1 MAARVANGLEG
12 EGVIQHRLENRVD
25 QVFVGRVRLMLPD
38 GEATGIFKTAAHGPV
53 RLTLTGLEG
62 DEQADLRHHGGVDKA
77 LHHYPVEHYVVM
89 SQEWPQCAAMLG
101 AGVLGEN
108 ISTRGMTEH
117 DVCIGDILCIG
128 GARVQV
134 SQPRSPCWKIDRRLK
149 VDDASRFVETAGI
162 TGWYYRVLE
171 PGSIA
176 AGDAIALL
184 ERPNPWLSLAHY
196 WDEVMAHRPDPQ
208 SLRRIAAASGL
219 AADKAQRWAE
229 RANWLEAHGK

>member
-1 MAARVANGLEG
+1 MC
-12 EGVIQHRLENRVD
+12 
-25 QVFVGRVRLMLPD
+25 
-38 GEATGIFKTAAHGPV
+38 
-53 RLTLTGLEG
+53 
-62 DEQADLRHHGGVDKA
+62 RHA
-77 LHHYPVEHYVVM
+77 
-89 SQEWPQCAAMLG
+89 G

>member
-1 MAARVANGLEG
+1 MEG
-12 EGVIQHRLENRVD
+12 RLENRVD
-25 QVFVGRVRLMLPD
+25 QVFIGRVRLMLPD
-38 GEATGIFKTAAHGPV
+38 GEATGMFKAPTGGPV
-53 RLTLTGLEG
+53 RLTATGLEG

-77 LHHYPVEHYVVM
+77 LHHYPVEHYAVM
-89 SQEWPQCAAMLG
+89 AQAWPQCADRLG

-117 DVCIGDILCIG
+117 EVCIGDILRLG
-128 GARVQV
+128 ESRVQV

-149 VDDASRFVETAGI
+149 VDDASRFVEAAGI

-171 PGSIA
+171 PGTVA
-176 AGDAIALL
+176 AGDAIELL

-208 SLRRIAAASGL
+208 SLRRIAAAPGL
-219 AADKAQRWAE
+219 AADKAQRWAD
-229 RANWLEAHGK
+229 RADWLDAHAG

>member
-1 MAARVANGLEG
+1 MED
-12 EGVIQHRLENRVD
+12 RLESRVD
-25 QVFVGRVRLMLPD
+25 QVFIGRVRLMLPD
-38 GEATGIFKTAAHGPV
+38 GEATGIFKAAAGGPV
-53 RLTLTGLEG
+53 RLTPTGLEG

-77 LHHYPVEHYVVM
+77 LHHYPVEHYAVM
-89 SQEWPQCAAMLG
+89 AQEWPQCAGMLG

-117 DVCIGDILCIG
+117 EVCIGDILRLG

-149 VDDASRFVETAGI
+149 VDNASRFVEAAGI

-171 PGSIA
+171 PGTIA
-176 AGDAIALL
+176 AGDSIELL

-196 WDEVMAHRPDPQ
+196 WDEVMAHRPDSQ
-208 SLRRIAAASGL
+208 SLRRIAAAPGL
-219 AADKAQRWAE
+219 AADKAQRWAD
-229 RANWLEAHGK
+229 RADWLDAHAG